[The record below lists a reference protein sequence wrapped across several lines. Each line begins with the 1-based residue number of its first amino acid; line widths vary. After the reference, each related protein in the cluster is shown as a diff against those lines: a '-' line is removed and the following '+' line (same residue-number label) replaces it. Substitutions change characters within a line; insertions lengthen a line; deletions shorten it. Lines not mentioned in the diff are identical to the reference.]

1 MKYDL
6 LYLTEF
12 LENRSKFLKSKKFLD
27 LELDMLLKHHTELL
41 SLQADLLFTELT
53 DIQKERLDNP
63 LKVLDFIKEISDP
76 LYAQNFEFVK
86 FENQIFDSEAFNEVT
101 RGFKPKFDFVRKPE
115 IKITFK

>member
-1 MKYDL
+1 M
-6 LYLTEF
+6 
-12 LENRSKFLKSKKFLD
+12 ENKSKFLKSKKFLD

-41 SLQADLLFTELT
+41 SLQADLLFTDLNP
-53 DIQKERLDNP
+53 DLQKERLDNP
-63 LKVLDFIKEISDP
+63 LKVLDFIKEIKDP